1 MPCKIIIHKT
11 NVNNWLNATTY
22 LFSESYALIIFCF
35 FQADASNDYTSRF
48 LGFSL
53 YISNTTNKSEGAL
66 CFQDINFNRSTI
78 PDVFSTKCTEKG
90 QYVIFYNERLPEVN
104 YSADFSTYAFAD
116 ICEIEVYGKYLIVHK
131 PCALLTK

>member
-1 MPCKIIIHKT
+1 MPCKIIINKT

-22 LFSESYALIIFCF
+22 LFSESSALIIFCF

-90 QYVIFYNERLPEVN
+90 QYVIFTMRGYRKLTILQTFPPMRLLIFAKLKFMVN
-104 YSADFSTYAFAD
+104 IWSFISLA
-116 ICEIEVYGKYLIVHK
+116 
-131 PCALLTK
+131 PC